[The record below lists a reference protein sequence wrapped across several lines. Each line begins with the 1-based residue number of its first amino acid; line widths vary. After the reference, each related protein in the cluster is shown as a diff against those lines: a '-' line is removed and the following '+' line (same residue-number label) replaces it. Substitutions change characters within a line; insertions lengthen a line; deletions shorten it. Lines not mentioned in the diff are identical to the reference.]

1 MDAKERKSIEY
12 SILLLESARQHHG
25 VDYAP
30 HEKVFNKS
38 DIQAAYEV
46 GWDAALRS
54 QWVVPRD
61 RMPQILQKV
70 LILIE
75 YDGAIQIHQ
84 YMYCGGEFKF
94 GDSTIL
100 AWMPIPSFDDI
111 LEANKDVLE
120 RLKSDYE

>member
-61 RMPQILQKV
+61 RMPQIWQNV
-70 LILIE
+70 LVMIE
-75 YDGAIQIHQ
+75 YEGTIQI
-84 YMYCGGEFKF
+84 YRYRYLGGDFVY
-94 GDSTIL
+94 GDSPIL

-111 LEANKDVLE
+111 LDANKDVLE
-120 RLKSDYE
+120 RLKDK

>member
-61 RMPQILQKV
+61 RMPQIWQNV
-70 LILIE
+70 LVMIE
-75 YDGAIQIHQ
+75 YEGTIQI
-84 YMYCGGEFKF
+84 YRYIYLGG
-94 GDSTIL
+94 

-111 LEANKDVLE
+111 WDANKDVLK
-120 RLKSDYE
+120 RLKDK

>member
-30 HEKVFNKS
+30 HEKVFNKL

-61 RMPQILQKV
+61 RMPQIWQNV
-70 LILIE
+70 LVMIE
-75 YDGAIQIHQ
+75 YEGTIQI
-84 YMYCGGEFKF
+84 YRYRYLGGDFVY
-94 GDSTIL
+94 GDSPIL

-111 LEANKDVLE
+111 LDANKDVLK
-120 RLKSDYE
+120 RLKDK

>member
-61 RMPQILQKV
+61 RMPQIWQNV
-70 LILIE
+70 LVMIQYE
-75 YDGAIQIHQ
+75 GTIQI
-84 YMYCGGEFKF
+84 YRYIYLGGDFVY
-94 GDSTIL
+94 GDSPIL

-111 LEANKDVLE
+111 LEANKGVLE
-120 RLKSDYE
+120 QLKDK